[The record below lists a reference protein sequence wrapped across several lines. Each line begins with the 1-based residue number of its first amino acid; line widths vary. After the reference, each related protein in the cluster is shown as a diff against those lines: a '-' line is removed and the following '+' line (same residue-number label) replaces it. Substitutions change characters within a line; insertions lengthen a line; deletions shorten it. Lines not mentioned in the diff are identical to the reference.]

1 MGNFLYKNKDLL
13 ILVLIHILV
22 INSFVHLLIIGP
34 LLLTILLV
42 TCGSTAEVLFNYY
55 DTDMILVCIIIL
67 LIILSYIVKCTILPI
82 VYSYFERNSKN
93 VIVKTFICNL
103 KNNWKWRIGVLVL
116 AMLLPF
122 NIYQNT
128 NNDLVQIVL
137 LHIFVMSFF
146 VSYLTLYLWWDV
158 KNLVTKNKE
167 NKTKIL

>member
-1 MGNFLYKNKDLL
+1 MYKNKDLL

-34 LLLTILLV
+34 LLLAILLV
-42 TCGSTAEVLFNYY
+42 TCGSTAEVLFNYH
-55 DTDMILVCIIIL
+55 DTDMILVCIIIF
-67 LIILSYIVKCTILPI
+67 LIVLSYIVKCTILPI
-82 VYSYFERNSKN
+82 VYSYFERNSNN
-93 VIVKTFICNL
+93 VIVKTFIYNL
-103 KNNWKWRIGVLVL
+103 KDNWKWRIGVLVL
-116 AMLLPF
+116 TMLLPF

-128 NNDLVQIVL
+128 HNDLIQIIFL
-137 LHIFVMSFF
+137 QIFVMSFF